1 MIVSPQ
7 EYNSLK
13 QQIRDPNEYSHLIRL
28 PSDEHIYNI
37 NLNDRKIEAPDFLS
51 VETDMN
57 GEIIWFKADR
67 FFDDI
72 DLFSG
77 DCWIFYTNAAN
88 ESHFYSAKIQVFSP
102 EIGNDYILIPWVI
115 SKDVAQKNGAVNF
128 SIQFFK
134 LSEDGNRFL
143 YIVNTLPAKSK
154 ILTNQVFLE
163 PTDFLTDD
171 TQTEVNV
178 LPEREA
184 LAMMLRQLS
193 ADYKTLSGKYELYWT
208 EISD

>member
-1 MIVSPQ
+1 M
-7 EYNSLK
+7 
-13 QQIRDPNEYSHLIRL
+13 
-28 PSDEHIYNI
+28 
-37 NLNDRKIEAPDFLS
+37 
-51 VETDMN
+51 
-57 GEIIWFKADR
+57 
-67 FFDDI
+67 
-72 DLFSG
+72 
-77 DCWIFYTNAAN
+77 
-88 ESHFYSAKIQVFSP
+88 
-102 EIGNDYILIPWVI
+102 
-115 SKDVAQKNGAVNF
+115 
-128 SIQFFK
+128 
-134 LSEDGNRFL
+134 